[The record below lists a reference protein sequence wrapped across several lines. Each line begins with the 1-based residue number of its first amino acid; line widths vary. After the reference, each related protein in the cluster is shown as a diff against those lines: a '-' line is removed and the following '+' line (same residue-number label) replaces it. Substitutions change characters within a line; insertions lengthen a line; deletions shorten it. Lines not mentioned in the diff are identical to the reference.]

1 MNDLLDRL
9 AELEAQNESL
19 RASNRGICALAD
31 DRSSTIYKLRVEV
44 LRLQRENERL
54 RADAD
59 KLYVDGFADGAN
71 LRTVGERVMDLSE
84 DFGVP
89 VC

>member
-31 DRSSTIYKLRVEV
+31 ERSSTIYKLRIEV
-44 LRLQRENERL
+44 RALERKNALLRSGIDPDESIAEIVALCLNI
-54 RADAD
+54 
-59 KLYVDGFADGAN
+59 
-71 LRTVGERVMDLSE
+71 RTIGERVGESLDE
-84 DFGVP
+84 VP